1 MLDLDTGATA
11 WMMAAAA
18 LVLFMTL
25 PGLAMYYS
33 GLVRARS
40 ALSIVMQCFSV
51 AALVSA
57 LWMILGYTLS
67 FSDSQAGLIGGMR
80 SVIFDELHLEPLH
93 GLIPESLFAL
103 FQMAVAVFAASLMVG
118 AYAERMKFSS
128 MLFFSGAW
136 LLLVYAPLTHWI
148 MDEGGWLSS
157 LGVMDHAG
165 GLPVL
170 VGAGA
175 SALAAARLVGPRKAF
190 PDEVLPPHNPGLAA
204 AGAGIMWVGWLAYT
218 GGAHLAADS
227 RSAMTILVTHT
238 AASAAAVTWSYLEWR
253 RDRKFSL
260 AGTVTGVLAGLAAAA
275 PAAGF
280 TGPLGGLAA
289 GVLAAVL
296 CFYMV
301 DVVKTKWGVD
311 DSLSVFAVFGMGSA
325 LGVVLAPL
333 MSFDAIGGG
342 GLTARNFGV
351 QYGVQILGVLVTV
364 VWAAGLSHL
373 IAKGVGRL
381 TKGVR
386 VASEDE
392 IVGLDIASHG
402 ERAYDYM

>member
-1 MLDLDTGATA
+1 MLDTGATA
-11 WMMAAAA
+11 WMLAAAA

-33 GLVRARS
+33 GLVRAKS

-51 AALVSA
+51 AALISA
-57 LWMILGYTLS
+57 LWMIFGYTLS
-67 FSDSQAGLIGGMR
+67 FSDSQAGLIGGLG
-80 SVIFDELHLEPLH
+80 SIIFDELHLEPLH
-93 GLIPESLFAL
+93 GFIPESLFAV
-103 FQMAVAVFAASLMVG
+103 FQMGVALFAAALMVG

-136 LLLVYAPLTHWI
+136 LLLVYAPLTHWT
-148 MDEGGWLSS
+148 MDESGWLNS
-157 LGVMDHAG
+157 LGLMDHAG

-170 VGAGA
+170 AGAGA
-175 SALAAARLVGPRKAF
+175 SALAAARLAGPRKAF
-190 PDEVLPPHNPGLAA
+190 PNEVLPPHSPGLAA
-204 AGAGIMWVGWLAYT
+204 AGAGIMWVGWLAYV

-227 RSAMTILVTHT
+227 RSAMTILVAHI

-253 RDRKFSL
+253 KDRKFSL
-260 AGTVTGVLAGLAAAA
+260 AGTVTGVLAGLAAAT

-289 GVLAAVL
+289 GAAAAVL

-301 DVVKTKWGVD
+301 DIVKTKWRID
-311 DSLSVFAVFGMGSA
+311 DSLSVFAVFGMGSM
-325 LGVVLAPL
+325 LGVLLAPL
-333 MSFDAIGGG
+333 MSFGAIGGE

-351 QYGVQILGVLVTV
+351 QYGVQMLGVLVTV
-364 VWAAGLSHL
+364 VWAAGLSYL
-373 IAKGVGRL
+373 IAKGVDRL
-381 TKGVR
+381 TKGIR

-392 IVGLDIASHG
+392 IVGLDIAAHG